1 MRSRMHRSSR
11 IGEIVTFWAIIIACS
26 LVLSGLA
33 FVGAKYWV
41 GGLMAKSKATQ
52 SSPQVVL
59 KTPDEQPEE
68 DSDMG
73 PERVNPPAQVAV
85 KMQQR
90 APTDAEKSE
99 IEQKYPQDAAD
110 LHEGGK
116 PDATDDSTGSDDKA
130 LDKDK
135 ASGDQSGGGSRYM
148 VVANS
153 YRDEANARREA
164 ADLEGRGYN
173 ARIVEVTR
181 DGQTFHRVVVAE
193 FDERAEAEHMRDRLK
208 GDGVAATIM
217 AR

>member
-1 MRSRMHRSSR
+1 MHRSSR
-11 IGEIVTFWAIIIACS
+11 IGEIVTFWAIIVACS

-33 FVGAKYWV
+33 FVGAKYWM
-41 GGLMAKSKATQ
+41 GGLMAKSKAAQ

-59 KTPDEQPEE
+59 KTPSEQPEE

-73 PERVNPPAQVAV
+73 PERVNPPSQAVV

-90 APTDAEKSE
+90 APTDAEKGE

-116 PDATDDSTGSDDKA
+116 QGSPDESTGSDDKA
-130 LDKDK
+130 LDPDK
-135 ASGDQSGGGSRYM
+135 ASGDQGGGGSRYS

-153 YRDEANARREA
+153 YRDAANARRAA

-193 FDERAEAEHMRDRLK
+193 FDDRAEAEHMRDRLK

-217 AR
+217 TR